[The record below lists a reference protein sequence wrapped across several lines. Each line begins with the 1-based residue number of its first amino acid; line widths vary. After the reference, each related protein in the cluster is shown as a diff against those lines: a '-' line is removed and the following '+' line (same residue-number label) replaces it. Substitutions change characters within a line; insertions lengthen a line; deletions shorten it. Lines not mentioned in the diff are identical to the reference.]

1 MTADE
6 DRAAVR
12 RVRAGDAE
20 AFEGIVRRWQR
31 PLLNLAYRF
40 CRNRA
45 ESEELVQDAFLR
57 IYSKMDLY
65 REEAAFSS
73 WMFAVATRVFTSHV
87 RRHKPRW
94 LQIEE
99 LDRLPGGDDPSSPT
113 DDRDRDETVRRAVGT
128 LPGKYRDAIV
138 LYYFL
143 EQDVTQAAKALGVST
158 GTLKSRL
165 FRGRDM
171 LRTKIGSLLAPRPA
185 ATEA

>member
-1 MTADE
+1 MSVEE

-20 AFEGIVRRWQR
+20 AFEDIVRRWQG

-40 CRNRA
+40 CRNRE

-57 IYSKMDLY
+57 IYRKLHLY

-73 WMFAVATRVFTSHV
+73 WMFAVATRVFVSHV
-87 RRHKPRW
+87 RRQKPRW
-94 LQIEE
+94 LQAEE
-99 LDRLPGGDDPSSPT
+99 LDRLAGSDDASAPT
-113 DDRDRDETVRRAVGT
+113 HDRDRDEMVRRAVGT
-128 LPGKYRDAIV
+128 LPGRYRDAIV

-143 EQDVTQAAKALGVST
+143 EQDVAHAAKVLGIST

-165 FRGRDM
+165 HRGREM
-171 LRTKIGSLLAPRPA
+171 LRGKVGTLLTPQLSPR
-185 ATEA
+185 EA